1 MNTKKDASVLS
12 LFISKKTKHL
22 ISLYSFSGRTLPLA
36 PAFQNSIP
44 EPDHSPFHTAFWPVP
59 LFQKS
64 AGGGLSY
71 KVKKSPLPAIFPP
84 VKEIF
89 HLLSLC
95 LPMQIKAHAANHNSA
110 ANDISNSNRQQIN
123 SHKTAPVKPCQF
135 FCSQPI

>member
-71 KVKKSPLPAIFPP
+71 KVKNCR
-84 VKEIF
+84 EIF
-89 HLLSLC
+89 SYFATVSYFFLSDLRYRAFLLEQSRE
-95 LPMQIKAHAANHNSA
+95 QGSRN
-110 ANDISNSNRQQIN
+110 
-123 SHKTAPVKPCQF
+123 
-135 FCSQPI
+135 SQPEVWEDN